1 MYIKEFNE
9 FIRGFKEGQKSFGET
24 IGIIINS
31 ILLSFVYL
39 FGVGITFIFAGIFGK
54 HFLEL
59 DINKESSSYW
69 SELNLTKKSIKEYY
83 RQF

>member
-39 FGVGITFIFAGIFGK
+39 FGVGITFIFAGIFIGK
-54 HFLEL
+54 
-59 DINKESSSYW
+59 
-69 SELNLTKKSIKEYY
+69 NLSFHKITKVTP
-83 RQF
+83 